1 MDEIQMKY
9 ENQIYY
15 LSEYFT
21 RPSDDKR
28 FTNYHIDFRKDG
40 KEEYIGLILTK
51 VNNGWLEVRY
61 DNTKGYPLRFIQNM
75 GKLISNNEEKLQK
88 IQQKLLEKEGEGED

>member
-21 RPSDDKR
+21 SPSDDKR
-28 FTNYHIDFRKDG
+28 FTNYSIDFRKEG

-51 VNNGWLEVRY
+51 TNNGWIEVRY
-61 DNTKGYPLRFIQNM
+61 DNTKGYPTRFIQSI
-75 GKLISNNEEKLQK
+75 GKLISNNEEKLKK
-88 IQQKLLEKEGEGED
+88 IQQKLLDSEGKEG